1 VRVFKGKPFA
11 RFARKARI
19 ADAALCEVVA
29 DVSQGRIDAD
39 LGGGVFKQ
47 RIARPG
53 GGKSG
58 GFRALILI
66 KLDDRAF
73 FIDGFAKN
81 ERDNIRDDELEA
93 LKRLATEL
101 LGCDEA
107 ALVKVLATEFF
118 VEVMCDDKTIS

>member
-1 VRVFKGKPFA
+1 MRVFKGKPFA

-19 ADAALCEVVA
+19 EDAALCVVVA
-29 DVSQGRIDAD
+29 DVEKGQIDAD
-39 LGGGVFKQ
+39 LGGGVIKQ

-66 KLDDRAF
+66 RLGSRAF

-81 ERDNIRDDELEA
+81 ERDNIRDDELQA
-93 LKRLATEL
+93 FKKLAGEL
-101 LGCDEA
+101 LNYDEV
-107 ALVKVLATEFF
+107 ALAKVLATGFF
-118 VEVMCDDKTIS
+118 AEVKCDDQAIS